1 MCRHLFTEYES
12 NRWTNRP
19 CRTRRRSIFSSH
31 KASRSNALQQRG
43 TSECWQFVW
52 DCHIHQTNPN
62 RADQSVDFKCP
73 QCGRVKRRNSLYCR
87 VSKWQDDFKRSE
99 KNITTDTFLSHFC
112 CEMESEDKSGFVIY
126 SGCWKR
132 WRLITRQHTKHRDFI
147 SLGGGWWSLPAE
159 QKHLK
164 KTSFQRSLLNLQ
176 GSNCEFYSVILVRNT

>member
-1 MCRHLFTEYES
+1 MCRHLFAEYES

-73 QCGRVKRRNSLYCR
+73 QCGRVKRRNSLYCC
-87 VSKWQDDFKRSE
+87 VSKWQHDFKRSE

-112 CEMESEDKSGFVIY
+112 WDG
-126 SGCWKR
+126 KR
-132 WRLITRQHTKHRDFI
+132 GQIWFCDLLRVLEKVTTNNTSKYETTGTS
-147 SLGGGWWSLPAE
+147 SLWAAADGHSPAE